1 MLGSVVARCRNASPG
16 QIGVSAGMALVAA
29 VVLDRL
35 DPRASFLTGLL
46 FGLAVGLGVLSL
58 GIWQRRALGG

>member
-1 MLGSVVARCRNASPG
+1 
-16 QIGVSAGMALVAA
+16 MALVAA

-46 FGLAVGLGVLSL
+46 FGLAVGLGVLAL